1 MLSDELIAKIA
12 SGIETMPPKPASRRE
27 TALLI
32 ARVETQIRA
41 AQERGCTY
49 VEIAKQISES
59 GYPIKSSTLRTAIQ
73 RHRQKAG
80 IRRPRRRKAGAVAP
94 ARSTGAT
101 SPPASSAR
109 SARREPCRGW

>member
-1 MLSDELIAKIA
+1 MLSEELVTRIV
-12 SGIETMPPKPASRRE
+12 SGLETMPPMPASRHE
-27 TALLI
+27 LQLLI
-32 ARVETQIRA
+32 AQIEAKIRA

-109 SARREPCRGW
+109 RT

>member
-1 MLSDELIAKIA
+1 MLSQELVTRIV
-12 SGIETMPPKPASRRE
+12 SGLETMPPMPASRHE
-27 TALLI
+27 LQLLI
-32 ARVETQIRA
+32 AQIEAKIRA

-109 SARREPCRGW
+109 RT

>member
-49 VEIAKQISES
+49 VEIAKQITES
-59 GYPIKSSTLRTAIQ
+59 GYPIKTSTLRLAIQ
-73 RHRQKAG
+73 CHRKKAG
-80 IRRPRRRKAGAVAP
+80 ISRTRRRKAAP
-94 ARSTGAT
+94 TALRQQTDASPTLPSSTRRARS
-101 SPPASSAR
+101 
-109 SARREPCRGW
+109 

>member
-1 MLSDELIAKIA
+1 LLSEELVTRIV
-12 SGIETMPPKPASRRE
+12 SGLETMPPMPASRHE
-27 TALLI
+27 LQLLI
-32 ARVETQIRA
+32 AQIEAKIRA

-80 IRRPRRRKAGAVAP
+80 IRRPRRRKAGSVAP
-94 ARSTGAT
+94 SRSTGAAP
-101 SPPASSAR
+101 SASSAR
-109 SARREPCRGW
+109 RT

>member
-1 MLSDELIAKIA
+1 MLSQELVTRIV
-12 SGIETMPPKPASRRE
+12 SGLETMPPMPASRHE
-27 TALLI
+27 LQLLI
-32 ARVETQIRA
+32 AQIEAKIRA

-94 ARSTGAT
+94 ARSTVAT

-109 SARREPCRGW
+109 RT

>member
-32 ARVETQIRA
+32 ARVEGQIRA

-49 VEIAKQISES
+49 VEIAKQITES
-59 GYPIKSSTLRTAIQ
+59 GYPIKTSTLRLAIQ
-73 RHRQKAG
+73 RHRKKEG
-80 IRRPRRRKAGAVAP
+80 IPRTRRRKAVPRALRQQTDASP
-94 ARSTGAT
+94 TLQSSTRRARS
-101 SPPASSAR
+101 
-109 SARREPCRGW
+109 

>member
-1 MLSDELIAKIA
+1 LLPEELVTRIVC
-12 SGIETMPPKPASRRE
+12 GLETMPPMPASRHE
-27 TALLI
+27 LQLLI
-32 ARVETQIRA
+32 AQIEAKIRA

-80 IRRPRRRKAGAVAP
+80 IRRPRRRKAGSVAP
-94 ARSTGAT
+94 ARSTGAA

-109 SARREPCRGW
+109 RT